1 MDLCAAPDFSDILL
15 SDYKLAG
22 MWWAGGVE
30 GGEVS
35 CEKVNSSGSWAD
47 FPPPPLR
54 SCRLHWESEDRNK

>member
-30 GGEVS
+30 GGEMS
-35 CEKVNSSGSWAD
+35 CEKVNSSGSWGD
-47 FPPPPLR
+47 SHLN
-54 SCRLHWESEDRNK
+54 H